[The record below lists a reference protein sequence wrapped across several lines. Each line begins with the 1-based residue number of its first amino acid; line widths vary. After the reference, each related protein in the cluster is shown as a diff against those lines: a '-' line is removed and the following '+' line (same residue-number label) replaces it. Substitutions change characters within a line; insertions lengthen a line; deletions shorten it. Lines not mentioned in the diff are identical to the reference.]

1 MRTLTTTALVGAT
14 LIAGTSL
21 ANADIKNEY
30 LLSDELTI
38 TENAAKVQNFSTL
51 VAAVEA
57 AGLADDLMGEGPF
70 TLFAPTDEA
79 FAALPAGTVDDLLK
93 PENIGQLEE
102 LLKAHVVPG
111 RVTAEDIDLAA
122 IGSDVAEIGEL
133 DVEVMDGKVMMD
145 SLVLS
150 DIAVEKI
157 GDAFY
162 VSAYATSPSDNEP
175 EASIIEANIM
185 ASNGVIH
192 VIDNVLTPDS

>member
-1 MRTLTTTALVGAT
+1 MRTMTKTALMGAT
-14 LIAGTSL
+14 MMSIATF
-21 ANADIKNEY
+21 ANADITNEY

-38 TENAAKVQNFSTL
+38 TENAVKVQNFSTL

-70 TLFAPTDEA
+70 TVFAPTDEA
-79 FAALPAGTVDDLLK
+79 FAALPAGTVENLLK

-102 LLKAHVVPG
+102 LLKAHVVPA
-111 RVTAEDIDLAA
+111 RITSDEIDLAA
-122 IGSDVAEIGEL
+122 LGNAKAEIGEFSV
-133 DVEVMDGKVMMD
+133 DVVDGKVMMD
-145 SLVLS
+145 TLVES
-150 DIAVEKI
+150 NVVVEKI

-185 ASNGVIH
+185 SSNGVIH